1 MYMKLIGDSNSAE
14 PLSIKANMLWNSV
27 GSLTNLGCQ
36 WLISVMIVRFS
47 LAYDA
52 AGIYSLAVSTYN
64 IFGSIAQYRMYT
76 YQVSDVT
83 NENTTGEYMTL
94 RLITSLFALVCCS
107 AYGILTCSKAAWA
120 SIVLYGVYKTI
131 TLIIDVYHACD
142 QRFHRMD
149 FIGASLT
156 VQGIASLASFLA
168 VFSATQSV
176 ELALVAMSFAVGLIG
191 FCYDRKKTRVFGE
204 IKLGISFEKAAR
216 LLGSCLPVV
225 IAGMATSAAS
235 SLPRQAL
242 ANIMGTAILGA
253 YASVAAPVA
262 IIQMGAS
269 YIYNPLLGY
278 FSELY
283 ASNDTKGF
291 LRLLSKS
298 MGGLALVALVC
309 ILGFAFLG
317 DWLLITV
324 FGESIAKYT
333 YLLIPLVGFAIIT
346 GVQWFLNDL
355 LISLRAFKMTF
366 VSSVASFLVAVLLET
381 PLINAFGP
389 NGVTLTGIAACVT
402 GLVIMATKL
411 ATMLAN
417 R

>member
-1 MYMKLIGDSNSAE
+1 
-14 PLSIKANMLWNSV
+14 
-27 GSLTNLGCQ
+27 
-36 WLISVMIVRFS
+36 
-47 LAYDA
+47 
-52 AGIYSLAVSTYN
+52 
-64 IFGSIAQYRMYT
+64 
-76 YQVSDVT
+76 
-83 NENTTGEYMTL
+83 
-94 RLITSLFALVCCS
+94 
-107 AYGILTCSKAAWA
+107 
-120 SIVLYGVYKTI
+120 
-131 TLIIDVYHACD
+131 
-142 QRFHRMD
+142 
-149 FIGASLT
+149 
-156 VQGIASLASFLA
+156 
-168 VFSATQSV
+168 
-176 ELALVAMSFAVGLIG
+176 
-191 FCYDRKKTRVFGE
+191 
-204 IKLGISFEKAAR
+204 
-216 LLGSCLPVV
+216 
-225 IAGMATSAAS
+225 
-235 SLPRQAL
+235 
-242 ANIMGTAILGA
+242 
-253 YASVAAPVA
+253 
-262 IIQMGAS
+262 MGAS

>member
-1 MYMKLIGDSNSAE
+1 MKLIGDSSSTE
-14 PLSIKANMLWNSV
+14 PLSIKVNMLWNSV

-76 YQVSDVT
+76 YQVSDVN
-83 NENTTGEYMTL
+83 NENSTGEYMTL

-107 AYGILTCSKAAWA
+107 VYGILTCDRVAWA

-149 FIGASLT
+149 FIGASLAM
-156 VQGIASLASFLA
+156 QGVASLSSFLL
-168 VFSATQSV
+168 VFSASQSV

-191 FCYDRKKTRVFGE
+191 FCYDRKKTRAFGE
-204 IKLGISFEKAAR
+204 IKLGITLEKTLR

-235 SLPRQAL
+235 SLPRQTL

-298 MGGLALVALVC
+298 IGGLALVSLSCV
-309 ILGFAFLG
+309 LGFAFLG
-317 DWLLITV
+317 DWLLVTV
-324 FGESIAKYT
+324 FGESIAEYT
-333 YLLIPLVGFAIIT
+333 YLLNPLVGFAIIT
-346 GVQWFLNDL
+346 GIQWFLNDL

-366 VSSVASFLVAVLLET
+366 VSSVMSFLVAVLLET
-381 PLINAFGP
+381 PLIGAFGP
-389 NGVTLTGIAACVT
+389 NGVTITGVVACVVGIA
-402 GLVIMATKL
+402 IMATKL
-411 ATMLAN
+411 ATMLMVK
-417 R
+417 